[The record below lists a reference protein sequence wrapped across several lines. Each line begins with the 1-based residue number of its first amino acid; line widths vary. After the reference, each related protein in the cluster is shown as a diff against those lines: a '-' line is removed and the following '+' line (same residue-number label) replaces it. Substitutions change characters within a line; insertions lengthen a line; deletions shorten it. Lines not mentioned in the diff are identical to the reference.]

1 MSLQEPSIKLPP
13 QELWNH
19 ISKLSIL
26 EDKPIMLDYWT
37 NSLHKEV
44 VIGVKKNTNEKL
56 LVKNAEEYTS
66 PISKIYK
73 VAGCYI
79 ICTENSIYIVSADI
93 QTKQINE

>member
-1 MSLQEPSIKLPP
+1 MSIQDSSIKLPP
-13 QELWNH
+13 QDLWCH
-19 ISKLSIL
+19 ISKLAIL

-37 NSLHKEV
+37 NSLQKEV
-44 VIGVKKNTNEKL
+44 VIGVKKDTNEKL
-56 LVKNAEEYTS
+56 LVKNSEEYTS

-93 QTKQINE
+93 QTKIIDN

>member
-1 MSLQEPSIKLPP
+1 MSVQDSSIKLPP
-13 QELWNH
+13 QDLWCH
-19 ISKLSIL
+19 ISKLAIL

-37 NSLHKEV
+37 NSLQKEV
-44 VIGVKKNTNEKL
+44 VIGVKKDTNEKL
-56 LVKNAEEYTS
+56 LVKNSEEYTS

-93 QTKQINE
+93 QTKIIDN

>member
-37 NSLHKEV
+37 NSLQKEV

>member
-13 QELWNH
+13 QELWSH

-26 EDKPIMLDYWT
+26 EDNPIMLDYWT
-37 NSLHKEV
+37 NSLQKEV